1 MLSELH
7 AHHKLSFGQF
17 PAGPDQNSNC
27 FADSADGWHF
37 LTTTSKN
44 AVLGREKQS
53 RNPAGCGECDR
64 QGDTWSWL
72 GVESN
77 RDDPEVATW
86 SAFHLA
92 PGAVEQYPLIFH
104 SPSCSGSLL
113 PYSYSRFGLFINDL
127 PTLCQ
132 RNPPLGPR
140 RQQVGPAV
148 LGQASASAPQPDQRH
163 ESVRRRIL
171 LSSLKQ
177 AAHIA
182 ASRNQEQVLCCST
195 EI

>member
-7 AHHKLSFGQF
+7 ANHKLSFGQF

-64 QGDTWSWL
+64 QGDMWSWL

-86 SAFHLA
+86 SASHLA

-104 SPSCSGSLL
+104 SPSYVPAASFPTATLVLAYLLMTSPRSANETPHLGLDGSKWVL
-113 PYSYSRFGLFINDL
+113 PFWAK
-127 PTLCQ
+127 
-132 RNPPLGPR
+132 PPLQLHSQTRDMSLCDG
-140 RQQVGPAV
+140 GYY
-148 LGQASASAPQPDQRH
+148 SA
-163 ESVRRRIL
+163 L
-171 LSSLKQ
+171 
-177 AAHIA
+177 
-182 ASRNQEQVLCCST
+182 
-195 EI
+195 